1 MIDPGCGR
9 EVFRFR
15 RDSPQLLTVLISDE
29 AIVHTLDIPSEL
41 PAARE
46 AELRVLDE
54 LKKHTYDETATFAVK
69 LALEESLNN
78 AIKHGNGYDPSKKI
92 RVEFDVDSRRVAITV
107 TDEGGGFDPASIPDP
122 RTDENLEKPS
132 GRGIMLIK
140 AYMDDVRFNERGNQ
154 VHMVKRN
161 R

>member
-1 MIDPGCGR
+1 MRTSGGA
-9 EVFRFR
+9 
-15 RDSPQLLTVLISDE
+15 LLTWDNVTL
-29 AIVHTLDIPSEL
+29 HTLEIPSEL

-54 LKKHTYDETATFAVK
+54 LKKHTYNETVTFAVK

-78 AIKHGNGYDPSKKI
+78 AIRHGNGLDPKKI
-92 RVEFDVDSRRVAITV
+92 VTVEFDVDPQRVAITV
-107 TDEGGGFDPASIPDP
+107 TDEGDGFDPEIIPDP

-132 GRGIMLIK
+132 GRGVMLMK

-154 VHMVKRN
+154 VHMVKRH